1 MEMLAVVAVAVLQ
14 VLGSARVAVRNYD
27 AGKIKER
34 LRACSETS
42 EFAEMHIWMQDEQGE
57 IHEAG
62 KQGFEASVV
71 TVVSFSLLWA
81 AGQESR

>member
-1 MEMLAVVAVAVLQ
+1 MLAVVAVAVLQ
-14 VLGSARVAVRNYD
+14 VLGLVAVRNYD

-57 IHEAG
+57 VHETG
-62 KQGFEASVV
+62 EQGFEASVA
-71 TVVSFSLLWA
+71 VVSFSLLWVA
-81 AGQESR
+81 EQESR